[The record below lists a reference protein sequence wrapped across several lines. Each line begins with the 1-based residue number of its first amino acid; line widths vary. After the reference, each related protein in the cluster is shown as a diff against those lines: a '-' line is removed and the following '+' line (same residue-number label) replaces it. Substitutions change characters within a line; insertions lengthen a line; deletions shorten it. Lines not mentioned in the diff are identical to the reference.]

1 MPRLSFEILFAT
13 DNVYKFSDKMEEN
26 LEDSFCEEER
36 DSFMQPPTRS
46 LRNFALVRYNLL
58 PILTF
63 SKNYFVLLAFWIFF
77 LNKKWDR
84 HKNSCNIKVAVLF
97 ILKEFYSNNVCW

>member
-63 SKNYFVLLAFWIFF
+63 SKNYFVLLAFW
-77 LNKKWDR
+77 LKKK
-84 HKNSCNIKVAVLF
+84 KNEIGTKTHA
-97 ILKEFYSNNVCW
+97 I